1 MFGYL
6 IFAEIYYVCYFSRHT
21 VCVAVAAPTLTMD
34 VTNVLRIQNVF
45 LSFKIQMSFF
55 LYFREKTRKSPQNHF
70 DTAIVFIKLVSVQP
84 RELVLQL

>member
-21 VCVAVAAPTLTMD
+21 VCVAVAAPTL
-34 VTNVLRIQNVF
+34 TNVLRIQNVF